1 MYYGIECVPERNKCT
16 RYRQFAGY
24 RYFRELDQQYPR
36 SLFIL
41 NVRDI
46 EDWIAS
52 RAMHPGNC
60 FDRWIGIWPD
70 VRWLWALEWYL
81 HMAGVLS
88 YFGGL
93 GDVKPLGDLLVF
105 DIGGDNATLLH
116 RFLRTRPSTK
126 KHPRLML
133 DSTTKIPE
141 LCRKDDCPT
150 PQDRADAYKSLP

>member
-1 MYYGIECVPERNKCT
+1 MYYGIECVPERNKYT

-41 NVRDI
+41 NVRNI

-93 GDVKPLGDLLVF
+93 SDVKPLGDLLVF

-133 DSTTKIPE
+133 DITTKIPE
-141 LCRKDDCPT
+141 LCRKDDCPS